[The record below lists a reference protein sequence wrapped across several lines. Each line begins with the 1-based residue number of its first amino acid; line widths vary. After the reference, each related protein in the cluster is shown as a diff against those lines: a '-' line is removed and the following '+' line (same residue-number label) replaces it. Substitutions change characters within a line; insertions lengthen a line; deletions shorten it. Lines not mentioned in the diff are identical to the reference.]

1 MHVNIPEKTRPPP
14 EMMVRGY
21 NDEDDE
27 SDGNSA
33 SELEGESIML
43 ASRSSYVSRDLLT
56 SLLCAEL
63 YPASKTTVVRI

>member
-43 ASRSSYVSRDLLT
+43 ASSSYVSHD
-56 SLLCAEL
+56 
-63 YPASKTTVVRI
+63 P